1 MSRETK
7 WNLNETPTLLNR
19 EFCSTVS

>member
-7 WNLNETPTLLNR
+7 WNLNETPSLLSR